1 MAALYTTTYGTSG
14 SRVVFLHGLFGQGRN
29 WTTPAK
35 AIADRHRVTL
45 VDLPNHGRSE
55 WVDRMDY
62 VEMADAVAEVISEPV
77 ALVGHSMGGKTAMM
91 LALRRPELVER
102 LLVADISPVA
112 YATQREFTGYV
123 AALRAMDLA
132 AIGDRSEADTML
144 APSVPSPTV
153 RSFLLQNL
161 RRETHPDGQHSD
173 GRGGWRL
180 QPNLDVIARSLADL
194 AGWPAEA
201 AACAPYQGTT
211 LWVAGER
218 SDYVLPEYAEPMSR
232 LFPQVR
238 KVVIKGAGHWVHSE
252 QPEVF
257 LAILRRFLG
266 DA

>member
-1 MAALYTTTYGTSG
+1 MAALHISTYGTSG

-29 WTTPAK
+29 WTTVAK

-45 VDLPNHGRSE
+45 VDLPNHGRSA

-62 VEMADAVAEVISEPV
+62 VEMADAVAAILAEPV
-77 ALVGHSMGGKTAMM
+77 ALVGHSMGGKVAMM

-123 AALRAMDLA
+123 AALQRMDLA
-132 AIGDRSEADTML
+132 AIGDRADADAML
-144 APSVPSPTV
+144 ADAVPSETV

-161 RRETHPDGQHSD
+161 RRETRPD
-173 GRGGWRL
+173 GRGGWRW
-180 QPNLDVIARSLADL
+180 QPNLEVIGRSLAEL
-194 AGWPAEA
+194 GGWPAEA
-201 AACAPYQGTT
+201 SDGAAYDGPT

-218 SDYVLPEYAEPMSR
+218 SDYVLPEYAEPMTR
-232 LFPQVR
+232 LFPHVR

-266 DA
+266 DD